1 VSAGRRIAVLR
12 EAVPGSA
19 ALDTALSRELLL
31 DVARA
36 ARSETLRVW
45 RPADAL
51 AFSVADRNRP
61 GFARAVRLA
70 REAGFEPFLRLAGGH
85 AAVYSREI
93 LAFAWAIPAPEPRL
107 GIALRFEE
115 AADLVVRTLR
125 VLGVDA
131 RVGEVPGEY
140 CPGSHSVNARGRV
153 KLMGVGQRVVRGAA
167 HVGGILV
174 AGGSARLRAVLGPV
188 YEALALP
195 FDPETVGSV
204 EDERP
209 GTAFDAV
216 AEALLGELARDHD
229 LAEERID
236 AELFAR
242 AALRE
247 SLFEA
252 RVPGDGS
259 AAWEASRAEESENLN
274 IQEI

>member
-1 VSAGRRIAVLR
+1 MSGRRRIHVWH

-31 DVARA
+31 DVAAGR
-36 ARSETLRVW
+36 RPETLRLF

-61 GFARAVRLA
+61 GFARAVERA
-70 REAGFEPFLRLAGGH
+70 RAAAFEPFLRLAGGH
-85 AAVYSREI
+85 AAVYSRGI

-107 GIALRFEE
+107 GIADRFDET
-115 AADLVVRTLR
+115 ANLVVRALR
-125 VLGVDA
+125 ALGVDA
-131 RVGEVPGEY
+131 RVGQVPGEY

-209 GTAFDAV
+209 GAAFDAI
-216 AEALLGELARDHD
+216 AAALLAELARDCD
-229 LAEERID
+229 LVEERLD
-236 AELFAR
+236 AELLAR

-247 SLFEA
+247 QLFGVWTGPA
-252 RVPGDGS
+252 SSALPG
-259 AAWEASRAEESENLN
+259 R
-274 IQEI
+274 QR